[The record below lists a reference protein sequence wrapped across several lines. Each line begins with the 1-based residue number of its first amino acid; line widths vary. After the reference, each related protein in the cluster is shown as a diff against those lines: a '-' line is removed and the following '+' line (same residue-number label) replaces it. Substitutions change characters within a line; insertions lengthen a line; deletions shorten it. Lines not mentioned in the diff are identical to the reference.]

1 MTVESSASASAP
13 AQHSETPEIQEP
25 LSAKETREIVT
36 PYAFGVADE
45 LLGQPLASPWRR
57 LFAQCIDAG
66 IVILLSTAHAL
77 VLAFFVAITFFRA
90 GKHLAEGE
98 KKRSVARKMLRLSAA
113 CLLFFITYIVV
124 ESYNAAP
131 RVEDISSD
139 SPFVS
144 AGLQVAQ
151 KYAWRA
157 CEGDNAC
164 QREVASGFG
173 EAFGNT
179 GESEEEALSQFDD
192 FLADKGFSEH
202 EEQELRSVFLSQFI
216 SSKASDNKAAKHVNK
231 AVETVVREG
240 IRAGGV
246 VAGTTPSA
254 PEPADM
260 TADPEPPKQPQVEE
274 PTLKFG
280 LGKDN
285 DTTKSNSLISWVD
298 GLIKDLGLGFGWA
311 ALYYSVLTAWWRGH
325 TIGKRILKIK
335 VIKLDGSPLNLW
347 ESFGRYG
354 GYTAGI
360 ATGLLGFLQIFWD
373 PNRQTIQDKI
383 AETLVLYRPA
393 GSVPIPELIKSQSD
407 TAQAESPVTL

>member
-1 MTVESSASASAP
+1 MTVESSVSAP
-13 AQHSETPEIQEP
+13 VQHSPAPDAQEP
-25 LSAKETREIVT
+25 LSARETREIVT

-57 LFAQCIDAG
+57 LFAQCIDAS
-66 IVILLSTAHAL
+66 IVVLLSTAHAL

-98 KKRSVARKMLRLSAA
+98 KKRSFARKMLRLSGA

-131 RVEDISSD
+131 DVEDISSD

-164 QREVASGFG
+164 QLEVASGFG

-179 GESEEEALSQFDD
+179 GESEEDALSQFDD
-192 FLADKGFSEH
+192 FLVDKGLSEQQ
-202 EEQELRSVFLSQFI
+202 EEALRTAFINQFTT
-216 SSKASDNKAAKHVNK
+216 SKASDNKAAKHVNE
-231 AVETVVREG
+231 AVETAIREG

-246 VAGTTPSA
+246 VTANPPSA
-254 PEPADM
+254 PQPAEL
-260 TADPEPPKQPQVEE
+260 TTDPEPPKQTQVEE

-285 DTTKSNSLISWVD
+285 DTSKSNSLISWVD

-393 GSVPIPELIKSQSD
+393 GSVPLPELIKSQSD
-407 TAQAESPVTL
+407 ATQTEPPVTL